1 MTSKSFEIAFTF
13 VMKSRVQTLLF
24 VRDSMV
30 RLCVL
35 TRRLEQ
41 AREARER
48 SQWDHIKVD
57 QV

>member
-13 VMKSRVQTLLF
+13 VMKSCVQTEVFALN
-24 VRDSMV
+24 SMV

-41 AREARER
+41 TREARER